1 MLISKEMFDIA
12 RVAQKEPDE
21 RTSID
26 CVRFE
31 TDGLRNEAT
40 ATNGRCAILVK
51 WPALEETEGAEFY
64 LIPASDCLQIKPGIK
79 RVGKLAAARVSD
91 SDDGFTLF
99 KDFNLIGSVFR
110 SPTTGRPFPKV
121 RTLIE
126 DRVYSENSGPSHS
139 FNISQLNKLL
149 STIEKVIGPDEI
161 VDLHFD
167 ESEGGGTVLVVTH
180 HGTKIIE
187 SILMG
192 ISS

>member
-79 RVGKLAAARVSD
+79 RIGKLAAARVSD

-121 RTLIE
+121 
-126 DRVYSENSGPSHS
+126 SEVIDGHVNSDNAWASHS
-139 FNISQLNKLL
+139 FNISQLNRLL
-149 STIEKVIGPDEI
+149 STIEKVIGPDET

-167 ESEGGGTVLVVTH
+167 ESEGGGAVLVVTH

>member
-26 CVRFE
+26 CVKFE

-40 ATNGRCAILVK
+40 ATNGKCAILVM
-51 WPALEETEGAEFY
+51 WTALEETEGAEVY

-99 KDFNLIGSVFR
+99 QDFNLIGSVFR

-121 RTLIE
+121 KDLIE
-126 DRVYSENSGPSHS
+126 DSVYSENGGATHS
-139 FNISQLNKLL
+139 FNISELARML
-149 STIEKVIGPDEI
+149 STIEKLIGPEQI
-161 VDLHFD
+161 VELNFD
-167 ESEGGGTVLVVTH
+167 ESEAGSAVLVVRH
-180 HGTKIIE
+180 HETRMVHA
-187 SILMG
+187 ILMG